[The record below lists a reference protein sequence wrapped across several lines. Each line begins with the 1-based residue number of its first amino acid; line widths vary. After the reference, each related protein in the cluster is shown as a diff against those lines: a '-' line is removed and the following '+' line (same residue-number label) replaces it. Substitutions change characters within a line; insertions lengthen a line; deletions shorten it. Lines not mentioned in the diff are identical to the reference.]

1 MSKSNPSYIKEKNMG
16 IINAAAS
23 FITSPKVLLIYL
35 LIVSVISIIIC
46 IYDKKISKKNNV
58 KLRVPEKRLL
68 FFSAIGGS
76 IAMFVTM
83 LIIRHKTKH
92 AKFMVGI
99 PVIMVLQAA
108 AVFFLIKFGIIK
120 L

>member
-1 MSKSNPSYIKEKNMG
+1 MG
-16 IINAAAS
+16 IITGAINA
-23 FITSPKVLLIYL
+23 ITSPKVLLIYW
-35 LIVSVISIIIC
+35 LIISIASIIIC
-46 IYDKKISKKNNV
+46 VYDKKVSKKNDV

-68 FFSAIGGS
+68 FFSALGGS

-92 AKFMVGI
+92 VKFMVGI
-99 PVIMVLQAA
+99 PVIMVLQAVA
-108 AVFFLIKFGIIK
+108 AFFLIKFGIIK

>member
-1 MSKSNPSYIKEKNMG
+1 MG
-16 IINAAAS
+16 IINALITT
-23 FITSPKVLLIYL
+23 ITSPKVLLIYFL
-35 LIVSVISIIIC
+35 VISLISIIIC
-46 IYDKKISKKNNV
+46 VYDKKVAPKNNV

-76 IAMFVTM
+76 VAMFITM

-99 PVIMVLQAA
+99 PFIMILQAA
-108 AVFFLIKFGIIK
+108 LIYALFHFGIIN